1 MEAALNSSLGRTVL
15 GQTSLKIGR
24 APDNTLVIT
33 DPQSS
38 AHHAELAPGLSANSY
53 QVTDLGSTNGT
64 FVNEQRLAPNTPRA
78 LNANDVIRIGT
89 TQFTYEVTGAGYA
102 PTVAAS
108 APSYEPTVAAAP
120 PSITPPPQP
129 AYQPP
134 VAAAPPAYQP
144 PAQPAYTPPPGYPQ
158 PQPAY
163 TPPQAQPAYAPPQ
176 AAYAQA
182 QPVYPQPQ
190 PGYGAPG
197 GFSQPGYPP
206 KKGHAGLWITLV
218 VILLVVIVGGGSIVY
233 FVALRSTPQ
242 KTLTAYCDGWKT
254 GNAQEI
260 YDQLA
265 STQQAK
271 PDNSVNTIKKGL
283 DLLNNPLIGGVK
295 NCTVSNVQEHGST
308 ATGVVTI
315 TFGIGKSSSET
326 DTLIQE
332 NGTWKISDGK
342 SNDDSGL

>member
-218 VILLVVIVGGGSIVY
+218 VILLVVIVGGGAIVY
-233 FVALRSTPQ
+233 VTAIRSTPQ
-242 KTLTAYCDGWKT
+242 KTLSAYCDGLMKSD
-254 GNAQEI
+254 AQKV
-260 YDQLA
+260 YDQLDTA
-265 STQQAK
+265 QQAK
-271 PDNSVNTIKKGL
+271 TSVKDFQDAFKVLNS
-283 DLLNNPLIGGVK
+283 PLIGGVK
-295 NCTVSNVQEHGST
+295 SCTVGNVTESGST
-308 ATGVVTI
+308 ATATVTL
-315 TFGIGKSSSET
+315 TFGVGKSSSET

-332 NGTWKISDGK
+332 NGTWKLDSSK
-342 SNDDSGL
+342 SNDDTGL

>member
-108 APSYEPTVAAAP
+108 SPNYEPTVAAAP

-163 TPPQAQPAYAPPQ
+163 TPPPAQPAYAPPQ

-182 QPVYPQPQ
+182 QPVYPQLQ
-190 PGYGAPG
+190 PGYAAPG

-218 VILLVVIVGGGSIVY
+218 VILLVVLVGGGAGVY
-233 FVALRSTPQ
+233 YIAIRSTPQ
-242 KTLTAYCDGWKT
+242 KTLNAYCDGLMK
-254 GNAQEI
+254 GNAQEV
-260 YDQLA
+260 YDQLDA
-265 STQQAK
+265 KSQATTSVKDIQQA
-271 PDNSVNTIKKGL
+271 I
-283 DLLNNPLIGGVK
+283 DLFNNPLIGGLK
-295 NCTVSNVQEHGST
+295 SCTVNNVTESGST
-308 ATGVVTI
+308 AVGNITLTPNKGKASTGNVDLTN
-315 TFGIGKSSSET
+315 
-326 DTLIQE
+326 E
-332 NGTWKISDGK
+332 NGTWKIDNGDTNS
-342 SNDDSGL
+342 DSGL

>member
-144 PAQPAYTPPPGYPQ
+144 PAQPAYTPPPSYPQ

-218 VILLVVIVGGGSIVY
+218 VVLLVVIGGGGAGVY
-233 FVALRSTPQ
+233 FFANGSTPQ
-242 KTLTAYCDGWKT
+242 KTLNAYCDGLMK

-260 YDQLA
+260 HDQLDSA
-265 STQQAK
+265 QQAK
-271 PDNSVNTIKKGL
+271 PDNSVSNIQKGL
-283 DLLNNPLIGGVK
+283 TALKDPLIGGIK
-295 NCTVSNVQEHGST
+295 NCTVSNVQVNGST

-315 TFGIGKSSSET
+315 TLGVGKPTSET
-326 DTLIQE
+326 DTLIKE
-332 NGTWKISDGK
+332 NGTWKLDSSK
-342 SNDDSGL
+342 STDDSGL